1 MKNYRRLLRF
11 LKPYI
16 WPHFT
21 VAMICM
27 LLYSA
32 TSGVLPFLTKRI
44 FDDVFSSRNQATLT
58 FLPFVIIAVFGLRG
72 LVSFGENY
80 LMTYINGHIITDIR
94 NALHEHILSLSISFF
109 HRNSTGSL
117 ISRLTNDV
125 GLVSLVLTD
134 AVVSLMRDSVS
145 LIALAIA
152 AFVIDTLLGLI
163 AFVVFPISEI
173 GRASVGK
180 GCRVRMFG

>member
-94 NALHEHILSLSISFF
+94 NALHGHILSLSISFF

-125 GLVSLVLTD
+125 GLVSLVLTY
-134 AVVSLMRDSVS
+134 AVLSLMRASVCLTS
-145 LIALAIA
+145 LAIA
-152 AFVIDTLLGLI
+152 PFVL
-163 AFVVFPISEI
+163 APFVVLFHFFVVSFSFFFLIYS
-173 GRASVGK
+173 G
-180 GCRVRMFG
+180 